1 MLSTETPHAL
11 HANLDEYATKDLVAA
26 FVDDQHN
33 AVLAVQRANAAIAA
47 AVDAA
52 VPRIKAGGRLIY
64 AGAGTSGR
72 LGLLDSVE
80 LYPTFSWPTERAI
93 ALLAGGEEA
102 LYKAVEGAEDSHT
115 LGMEDIQKANV
126 SLNDVVIILA
136 ASGTTPYALGAIEAA
151 RKAGALTIGIAN
163 NPNAPVTNAA
173 EYGITIDTGAEII
186 SGSTRLKAGTAQ
198 KITLNTIS
206 SAIMVKL
213 HKVYGNLMVDVKPTN
228 AKLIRRTVRLTMLA
242 TDCTE
247 ALATST
253 LVACEY
259 HVKVAIVAIKK
270 HITIAQAEQRLTAAH
285 GSIRAA
291 LQAETD
297 P

>member
-1 MLSTETPHAL
+1 MNAMLNTETPHAQ
-11 HANLDEYATKDLVAA
+11 HANLDEYATNDLVAA
-26 FVDDQHN
+26 FVDDQLN
-33 AVLAVQRANAAIAA
+33 AVTAVQRANAAIAA

-52 VPRIKAGGRLIY
+52 VPRIRAGGRLVY

-80 LYPTFSWPTERAI
+80 LYPTFSWPPERAI

-115 LGMEDIQKANV
+115 LGMTDIQKANV
-126 SLNDVVIILA
+126 ESNDVVIVLA

-173 EYGITIDTGAEII
+173 EFGITIDTGAEII

-247 ALATST
+247 VLATST

-270 HITIAQAEQRLTAAH
+270 HITIAQAQKRLTGAH

-291 LQAETD
+291 LYE
-297 P
+297 